1 MDDIARQSVVRSQS
15 SESFLHVLNSPSI
28 QNKLSHEGGRLAQL
42 VSGLPRDELLA
53 EELYLTF
60 FSRFPTDEEKQ
71 VALSYVQQA
80 DGRQQAA
87 EDLAWSMMNS
97 LEFLFNH

>member
-1 MDDIARQSVVRSQS
+1 V
-15 SESFLHVLNSPSI
+15 NSPEI
-28 QNKLSHEGGRLAQL
+28 QEKLSHSGGRLARL
-42 VSGLPRDELLA
+42 LAEIPSDDMLA
-53 EELYLTF
+53 EELYLTC

-71 VALSYVQQA
+71 VATVYLKENG
-80 DGRQQAA
+80 DRRRAA